1 MSCRDIHGKLM
12 QFYSLFVS
20 LIIHLPDK
28 ECMQPVCRKKTR
40 LKGIFHLIRLEPP
53 ASIITLFRMNLLQV
67 LQIL

>member
-28 ECMQPVCRKKTR
+28 ECMQPVCRKKTEEVEGHFSFDSFR
-40 LKGIFHLIRLEPP
+40 TS
-53 ASIITLFRMNLLQV
+53 SIYHYSI
-67 LQIL
+67 